1 MIVPSAI
8 PTPKPITANSDKKA
22 KAHLKTTKILKDE
35 TNLRLQE
42 QRDYFNTE
50 EAGYLEV
57 DSDNDRERTLKVKQ
71 SEMKEM
77 VGIQNANSI
86 FDLKLDAFGPYK
98 SLDFTRNGQHLV
110 IGSKKGHIALLDWK
124 KKDLL
129 CEF

>member
-1 MIVPSAI
+1 
-8 PTPKPITANSDKKA
+8 
-22 KAHLKTTKILKDE
+22 
-35 TNLRLQE
+35 
-42 QRDYFNTE
+42 
-50 EAGYLEV
+50 
-57 DSDNDRERTLKVKQ
+57 
-71 SEMKEM
+71 MKEM

-129 CEF
+129 CEFQAKEIVRDVHFLQDQNMFAVAQKKYLYIYDS